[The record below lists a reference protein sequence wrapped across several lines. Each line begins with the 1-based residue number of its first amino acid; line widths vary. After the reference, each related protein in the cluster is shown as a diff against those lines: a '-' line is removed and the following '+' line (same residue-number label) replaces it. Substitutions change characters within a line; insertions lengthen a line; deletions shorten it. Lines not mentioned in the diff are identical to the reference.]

1 MGLHKWI
8 AAVAVAGNQ
17 LLNALSGGSP
27 DESISSRLGHARE
40 HGSKFARAAC
50 AVLEKVNTGHP
61 QYPDHC
67 LEAMAAHDERM
78 RLELERR
85 QR

>member
-1 MGLHKWI
+1 MKRWI
-8 AAVAVAGNQ
+8 AAVAVASNQ

-40 HGSKFARAAC
+40 HGSKFARFAC

-61 QYPDHC
+61 QFDDHC
-67 LEAMAAHDERM
+67 LEAMATHAVRM
-78 RLELERR
+78 KRELEKHTR
-85 QR
+85 